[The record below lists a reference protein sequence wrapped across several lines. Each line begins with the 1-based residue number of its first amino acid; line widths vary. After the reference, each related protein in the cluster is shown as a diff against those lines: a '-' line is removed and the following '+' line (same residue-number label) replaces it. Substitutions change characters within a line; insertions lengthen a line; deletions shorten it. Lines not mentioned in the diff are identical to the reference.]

1 MRLSIFR
8 ASMGDWSKKPS
19 VPPPRPK
26 ATPQPKAQARVSARS
41 LAQARVNQAVG
52 HVANSVTRI
61 EVDGLPV
68 TVEQTGDAHSVE
80 FAAQAEENGRKVK
93 VAGQISYAEPRNLGG
108 SRSKTCDVLADD
120 ERTGGTGNEAPYP
133 VADAESWIRTKQMNG
148 EEPDGEEEPDA
159 GPAPTPVLKYQPQ
172 VWAVAPGKNPLGRD
186 RKRKM
191 RERIWELC
199 EEVSAEPMPF
209 SENPQDRNVCKYLG
223 GVVQRDKD

>member
-1 MRLSIFR
+1 
-8 ASMGDWSKKPS
+8 MGDWSKKPPI
-19 VPPPRPK
+19 PP
-26 ATPQPKAQARVSARS
+26 PQPKAKSRVSARL
-41 LAQARVNQAVG
+41 LAQSRVSQAVG
-52 HVANSVTRI
+52 QVVAKSVTKI

-80 FAAQAEENGRKVK
+80 FAAQAEETNGRKVK

-108 SRSKTCDVLADD
+108 SRSKTCDVLPDD
-120 ERTGGTGNEAPYP
+120 EGTGGTGNEAPYP

-159 GPAPTPVLKYQPQ
+159 GPAPTPVLNYRPQ
-172 VWAVAPGKNPLGRD
+172 VWTVAPGKKPLGKA
-186 RKRKM
+186 RKQKM

-209 SENPQDRNVCKYLG
+209 SENPQDRQVCRHLA
-223 GVVQRDKD
+223 GVV